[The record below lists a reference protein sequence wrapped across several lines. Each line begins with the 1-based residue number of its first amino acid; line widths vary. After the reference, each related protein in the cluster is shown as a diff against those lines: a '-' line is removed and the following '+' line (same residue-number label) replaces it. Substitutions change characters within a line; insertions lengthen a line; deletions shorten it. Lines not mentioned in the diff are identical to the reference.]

1 MEKIRHIMD
10 ASKPFHENQMTFD
23 DLIRYKALNLKYI
36 SSGSNLLELIEKGNP
51 GITAE
56 IPMKNVCAMITQQLF
71 DDLTNTCGLLDI
83 SKRQFIESAIIEAL
97 KKAESIM
104 DAEGLHD
111 YLAERTYES
120 GKHKEEA

>member
-1 MEKIRHIMD
+1 
-10 ASKPFHENQMTFD
+10 MTFD

-111 YLAERTYES
+111 YLAERTHEG
-120 GKHKEEA
+120 GKHKDEA

>member
-1 MEKIRHIMD
+1 MVS
-10 ASKPFHENQMTFD
+10 SKLLHETSLTFD

-111 YLAERTYES
+111 YLAERTHTS
-120 GKHKEEA
+120 KEG